1 MNDHPSK
8 PVPNTRLR
16 TVRELEFQMSRSE
29 FAEKVYETGRAMGE
43 NVACGPRLV
52 ADWEDGNVLC
62 PRAVYQRIL
71 TKMTHGRSMTDL
83 GFTLPAPPAPAA
95 RPVQPLTGAHER
107 REEPAP
113 ADRRTFLLDGAAAL
127 LALPL
132 TTGPAPGK
140 IGAREVR
147 AVTAAVTTLYA
158 RDHDHG
164 SAPLRHAASEALHT
178 AYQWLQSGTYTHRT
192 ETKLRS
198 ATGALSIAAGWLS
211 YDSGRAADAHSLYGE
226 ALAAARIAEDPA
238 LEAHAFGC
246 LSLLAKAS
254 GRPREAVSA
263 AQGAQAV
270 ARNLGSPRLLSLFH
284 MREAGGWALMGDATA
299 TDKAIIRAHT
309 LYAQGPR
316 DDADPAWLD
325 FYAPGELAGLES
337 LARADLGQHERAAA
351 GAEQAVLLH
360 GDTFARNRAL
370 YTADIAIQHAVRDR
384 PEPEA
389 AAEAAGRVLA
399 FLPEV
404 RSDRLLQSLHN
415 VAGALQR
422 HGRVPAVASWIE
434 EYRATTATG
443 GGRA

>member
-8 PVPNTRLR
+8 PSPNTRLR
-16 TVRELEFQMSRSE
+16 AVRELEFQMSRSE
-29 FAEKVYETGRAMGE
+29 FAKKVKETGKAMGE

-83 GFTLPAPPAPAA
+83 GFTLPAPPARDA
-95 RPVQPLTGAHER
+95 RSGPSLTGAYER
-107 REEPAP
+107 PDEPAP
-113 ADRRTFLLDGAAAL
+113 ADRRAFLLDGAAAL

-140 IGAREVR
+140 IGIREVR

-158 RDHDHG
+158 HDHDHG
-164 SAPLRHAASEALHT
+164 SAPLRHAASQALHT
-178 AYQWLQSGTYTHRT
+178 AYQWLQSGTYTSST
-192 ETKLRS
+192 ETKLRT

-211 YDSGRAADAHSLYGE
+211 YDSGRSADAHSLYGE
-226 ALAAARIAEDPA
+226 ALAAARIADDPA

-254 GRPREAVSA
+254 GRPREAIAA

-299 TDKAIIRAHT
+299 TDKAIVRAHT
-309 LYAQGPR
+309 LYAKGPS
-316 DDADPAWLD
+316 DADLAWLD

-360 GDTFARNRAL
+360 GDAFTRNRAL
-370 YTADIAIQHAVRDR
+370 YTADVAIQHAVRDR

-434 EYRATTATG
+434 EYRATTATEG
-443 GGRA
+443 GPA

>member
-16 TVRELEFQMSRSE
+16 AVRELEFQMSRTE
-29 FAEKVYETGRAMGE
+29 FATKVNETGKAMGE

-52 ADWEDGNVLC
+52 ADWEDGNVRC

-83 GFTLPAPPAPAA
+83 GFTLPARAA
-95 RPVQPLTGAHER
+95 RSGQSLTGAYGR
-107 REEPAP
+107 QEEPARAP
-113 ADRRTFLLDGAAAL
+113 DRRTFLLDGAATL
-127 LALPL
+127 LVLPL
-132 TTGPAPGK
+132 TTGPTPGK

-147 AVTAAVTTLYA
+147 AVNDAVTTLYA
-158 RDHDHG
+158 HDHEHG
-164 SAPLRHAASEALHT
+164 SAPLRQAAAEALHT

-192 ETKLRS
+192 ETKLRT

-211 YDSGRAADAHSLYGE
+211 YDSGRSADAHSLYGE
-226 ALAAARIAEDPA
+226 ALAAARIADDPA

-254 GRPREAVSA
+254 GRPREAIAA
-263 AQGAQAV
+263 AQGAQTV
-270 ARNLGSPRLLSLFH
+270 ARRLGSPRLLSLFH

-299 TDKAIIRAHT
+299 TDQAIVRAHA

-316 DDADPAWLD
+316 DDADPGWLD

-337 LARADLGQHERAAA
+337 LARADLGQHDRAAA

-360 GDTFARNRAL
+360 GDAFTRNRAL
-370 YTADIAIQHAVRDR
+370 YTADVAIHHAVRDR

-389 AAEAAGRVLA
+389 AAEAAGRLLA

-415 VAGALQR
+415 VHTALQR
-422 HGRVPAVASWIE
+422 HSRTPAVADWIE
-434 EYRATTATG
+434 EYRTTTAPG
-443 GGRA
+443 GGRP

>member
-1 MNDHPSK
+1 MADHSK

-16 TVRELEFQMSRSE
+16 AVRELEFQMSRRE
-29 FAEKVYETGRAMGE
+29 FAKKVNDTGRAMGE

-52 ADWEDGNVLC
+52 ADWEDGNVAC

-71 TKMTHGRSMTDL
+71 TQMTRGRSMAGL
-83 GFTLPAPPAPAA
+83 GFSLPTPAPPVRPAA
-95 RPVQPLTGAHER
+95 RPSGPQEDSVER
-107 REEPAP
+107 RA
-113 ADRRTFLLDGAAAL
+113 FLSDGAGVL

-132 TTGPAPGK
+132 GTDRQAPGK
-140 IGAREVR
+140 IGASEVR
-147 AVTAAVTTLYA
+147 AVRAAVTTLYA
-158 RDHDHG
+158 KDHDHG
-164 SAPLRHAASEALHT
+164 SAPLRQAASEALHT
-178 AYQWLQSGTYTHRT
+178 AYQWLQSGTYTSRT
-192 ETKLRS
+192 ESKLRS

-211 YDSGRAADAHSLYGE
+211 YDSGRAGDAHSLYGE
-226 ALAAARIAEDPA
+226 ALAAARIADDPE

-254 GRPREAVSA
+254 GRPREAISA

-270 ARNLGSPRLLSLFH
+270 ARHLGSPRLLSLFN
-284 MREAGGWALMGDATA
+284 MREAGGWALMGDTDA
-299 TDKAIIRAHT
+299 TDKAIVRAHT
-309 LYAQGPR
+309 LYAKGPS
-316 DDADPAWLD
+316 DADPPWLD
-325 FYAPGELAGLES
+325 FYAPGELAGLEC
-337 LARADLGQHERAAA
+337 LARADLGQHERAAS

-360 GDTFARNRAL
+360 GDAFARNRAL
-370 YTADIAIQHAVRDR
+370 YTADVAIQHAVRDR

-422 HGRVPAVASWIE
+422 HGRVPAVADWIE
-434 EYRATTATG
+434 EYRTTTTATG

>member
-1 MNDHPSK
+1 MADHRKPS
-8 PVPNTRLR
+8 PNTRLR
-16 TVRELEFQMSRSE
+16 AVRELEFQMSRSE
-29 FAEKVYETGRAMGE
+29 FAKKVNTTGKAMGE
-43 NVACGPRLV
+43 NVACGARLV
-52 ADWEDGNVLC
+52 ADWEDGKVLC

-71 TKMTHGRSMTDL
+71 TTMTSGRSMADL
-83 GFTLPAPPAPAA
+83 GFRLPAPALSVRPAA
-95 RPVQPLTGAHER
+95 RPYGTQEDPVER
-107 REEPAP
+107 RA
-113 ADRRTFLLDGAAAL
+113 FLLDGAGTI

-132 TTGPAPGK
+132 GTGQAPGK
-140 IGAREVR
+140 IGASEVR
-147 AVTAAVTTLYA
+147 AVKAAVVKLYA
-158 RDHDHG
+158 KDHDHG
-164 SAPLRHAASEALHT
+164 SAPLRQAASEALHT
-178 AYQWLQSGTYTHRT
+178 AYQWLQSGTYTSRT
-192 ETKLRS
+192 ESKLRS

-211 YDSGRAADAHSLYGE
+211 YDSGRAGDAHSLYGE
-226 ALAAARIAEDPA
+226 ALAAARIADDPE

-254 GRPREAVSA
+254 GRPREAISA

-270 ARNLGSPRLLSLFH
+270 AKGLGSPRLLSLFH
-284 MREAGGWALMGDATA
+284 MREAGGWALMGDASA
-299 TDKAIIRAHT
+299 TDKAIVRAHT
-309 LYAQGPR
+309 LYARGPA
-316 DDADPAWLD
+316 DADPPWLD
-325 FYAPGELAGLES
+325 FYAPGELAGLEC
-337 LARADLGQHERAAA
+337 LARADLGQHERAAS

-360 GDTFARNRAL
+360 GDAFARNRAL

-422 HGRVPAVASWIE
+422 HGRVPAVADWIE
-434 EYRATTATG
+434 EYRTTTATG

>member
-1 MNDHPSK
+1 MADHSK

-16 TVRELEFQMSRSE
+16 AVRELEFQMSRSE
-29 FAEKVYETGRAMGE
+29 FANKVNDTGRAMGE

-52 ADWEDGNVLC
+52 ADWEDGKVLC

-71 TKMTHGRSMTDL
+71 TQMTHGRSMADL
-83 GFTLPAPPAPAA
+83 GFRLPTPALPARPARPAA
-95 RPVQPLTGAHER
+95 RPNGPRQEEDSVER
-107 REEPAP
+107 RA
-113 ADRRTFLLDGAAAL
+113 FLFDGAGVL

-132 TTGPAPGK
+132 TAGQTPGK
-140 IGAREVR
+140 IGASEVR
-147 AVTAAVTTLYA
+147 AVKAAVTTLFA
-158 RDHDHG
+158 KDHDHG
-164 SAPLRHAASEALHT
+164 SAPLRQAASEALHT
-178 AYQWLQSGTYTHRT
+178 AYQWLQSGTYTSRT
-192 ETKLRS
+192 ESKLRS

-211 YDSGRAADAHSLYGE
+211 YDSGRAGDAHSLYGE
-226 ALAAARIAEDPA
+226 ALAAARIAEDPE

-254 GRPREAVSA
+254 GRPREAISA

-284 MREAGGWALMGDATA
+284 MREAGGWALMGDPSA
-299 TDKAIIRAHT
+299 TDKAIVRAHT
-309 LYAQGPR
+309 LYAKGPS
-316 DDADPAWLD
+316 DTDPPWLD

-337 LARADLGQHERAAA
+337 LARADLGQHERAAS

-360 GDTFARNRAL
+360 GDAFARNRAL
-370 YTADIAIQHAVRDR
+370 YTADVAIQHAVRDR

-415 VAGALQR
+415 VAAALQR

-434 EYRATTATG
+434 EYRTTATG
-443 GGRA
+443 GGRV

>member
-1 MNDHPSK
+1 MADHRK
-8 PVPNTRLR
+8 PHPNTRLR
-16 TVRELEFQMSRSE
+16 SVRELEFQMSRGE
-29 FAEKVYETGRAMGE
+29 FAKKVNTVGHEMGE
-43 NVACGPRLV
+43 NVACGSRLV
-52 ADWEDGNVLC
+52 ADWEDGKVVC

-71 TKMTHGRSMTDL
+71 TRMTKGRSMTDL
-83 GFTLPAPPAPAA
+83 GFRLPAPALSALPAA
-95 RPVQPLTGAHER
+95 GPHRS
-107 REEPAP
+107 EEDSV
-113 ADRRTFLLDGAAAL
+113 DRRAFLLDSAGVVL
-127 LALPL
+127 GLPL
-132 TTGPAPGK
+132 GVQEQVPGK
-140 IGAREVR
+140 IGASEVR
-147 AVTAAVTTLYA
+147 AVTRAVTTLYA
-158 RDHDHG
+158 HDHNHG

-178 AYQWLQSGTYTHRT
+178 AYRWLQSGTYTSRT
-192 ETKLRS
+192 EAKLRS

-211 YDSGRAADAHSLYGE
+211 YDSGRTADAHSLYGE
-226 ALAAARIAEDPA
+226 ALAAARIANDPE

-254 GRPREAVSA
+254 GRPREAISA

-270 ARNLGSPRLLSLFH
+270 ARPLGSPRLLSLFN
-284 MREAGGWALMGDATA
+284 MREAGGWALTGDTRA
-299 TDKAIIRAHT
+299 TDEAIVRAHT
-309 LYAQGPR
+309 LYAKGPSGN
-316 DDADPAWLD
+316 DPLWLD
-325 FYAPGELAGLES
+325 FYAPGELAGLEC

-360 GDTFARNRAL
+360 GNAFARNRAL
-370 YTADIAIQHAVRDR
+370 YTADVAIQHAVRDR

-422 HGRVPAVASWIE
+422 HTRVPAVAHWIE
-434 EYRATTATG
+434 EYRTTTATG